1 MQQERTYRAFISY
14 SHGDAKHARRIYR
27 KLSTYRLPAALQ
39 KGGPGKLGTF
49 FMDREALAAARDLS
63 QEILSSLSQSQA
75 MIVVCSPAA
84 AGSIWV
90 SKEIT
95 AFKALHPDAPILAA
109 IISGDPNGA
118 SGQSACFPAVLQQD
132 GEPLAADF
140 RKIAD
145 GPRLA
150 QLKLVAGL
158 THIPLEDLLRR
169 EEHRRTRRV
178 MAVTAGTSLIALVMS
193 GLAITAVSASQLAQ
207 QRQREAEGM
216 VDFMLGDLRDR
227 LEPVGRLDAL
237 SGVAQKALDYYAGQD
252 ETRLD
257 CDAAGR
263 KATALQLAARVAID
277 AGDREASFG
286 YAGASKRLTDRL
298 IETCVND
305 PLTLYNSA
313 QAEFWA
319 GEAQRR
325 QWRSA
330 GADADAPELN
340 LVRAHWL
347 AYYNLSQTL
356 FTLDPDNPDYR
367 LELAFARSNLGTV
380 ELNAGKTEAALAWFR
395 LAEDDFRKIAEE
407 NPNDTKLQLEYADAI
422 SWTSTALIHLAR
434 FDESL
439 DARQR
444 HWDLLERLDKQ
455 AANPD
460 WRVRRDIV
468 TAHLRTIQALIAIQ
482 DIDAARSG
490 IATVRPLIEQLRVHD
505 PENSDWRDAE
515 VFLTGHEQSLSALIR
530 QNNQP

>member
-14 SHGDAKHARRIYR
+14 SHGDAKHARRIFR
-27 KLSTYRLPAALQ
+27 KLSTYRLPAALNQ
-39 KGGPGKLGTF
+39 GGAGKLGTF
-49 FMDREALAAARDLS
+49 FVDREALAAARDLS
-63 QEILSSLSQSQA
+63 QEILSALTKSQS

-84 AGSIWV
+84 ASSMWV

-109 IISGDPNGA
+109 IVSGNPNGA
-118 SGQSACFPAVLQQD
+118 SGQSACFPAVLLQD

-140 RKIAD
+140 RKTAD
-145 GPRLA
+145 GPRLG

-158 THIPLEDLLRR
+158 TQIPLEDLLRR

-252 ETRLD
+252 EAKLD

-277 AGDREASFG
+277 TGDREASFD

-298 IETCVND
+298 IETCVDD
-305 PLTLYNSA
+305 PLTLYNAA

-325 QWRSA
+325 QWRST
-330 GADADAPELN
+330 GADADAPELD

-347 AYYNLSQTL
+347 AYFNLSQTL
-356 FTLDPDNPDYR
+356 YNLDPDNPDYR
-367 LELAFARSNLGTV
+367 LELAYARSNLGTV
-380 ELNAGKTEAALAWFR
+380 NLNAGEAKAALSWFR
-395 LAEDDFRKIAEE
+395 LAEDDFRQIAEA
-407 NPNDTKLQLEYADAI
+407 NPNDVELGLEYADAV
-422 SWTSTALIHLAR
+422 SWTSTALMHLAR

-439 DARQR
+439 DVRQR
-444 HWDLLERLDKQ
+444 HRELLAQLDQ
-455 AANPD
+455 QTVNPD
-460 WRVRRDIV
+460 WRVRRHIV
-468 TAHLRTIQALIAIQ
+468 TAHLRTIETLIAMQ
-482 DIDAARSG
+482 DIDAALRG
-490 IATVRPLIEQLRVHD
+490 IAAARPLIEQLRIHD
-505 PENSDWRDAE
+505 PENTDWQDAE
-515 VFLTGHEQSLSALIR
+515 VFLVGHEQGLSALTR
-530 QNNQP
+530 QHNQP

>member
-1 MQQERTYRAFISY
+1 
-14 SHGDAKHARRIYR
+14 
-27 KLSTYRLPAALQ
+27 
-39 KGGPGKLGTF
+39 
-49 FMDREALAAARDLS
+49 MDREALAAARDLS
-63 QEILSSLSQSQA
+63 QEILSSLTQSQA

-84 AGSIWV
+84 AGSMWV

-95 AFKALHPDAPILAA
+95 AFKALHPDAPVLAA
-109 IISGDPNGA
+109 IVSGDPNGA
-118 SGQSACFPAVLQQD
+118 SGQSACFPAALLKD

-158 THIPLEDLLRR
+158 TQIPLEDLLRR

-252 ETRLD
+252 ESKLD

-277 AGDREASFG
+277 AGDREASFD

-298 IETCVND
+298 IKTCVDD
-305 PLTLYNSA
+305 PPTLYNAA

-325 QWRSA
+325 LWRSA
-330 GADADAPELN
+330 GADAGAPELN

-356 FTLDPDNPDYR
+356 YTLDPDNLDYR

-380 ELNAGKTEAALAWFR
+380 DLNAGKAEAALAWFR
-395 LAEDDFRKIAEE
+395 LAEDDFRLIAAE
-407 NPNDTKLQLEYADAI
+407 NPQDVEMQLEYADAI
-422 SWTSTALIHLAR
+422 SWTSTTLMHLAR
-434 FDESL
+434 FEDSL

-444 HWDLLERLDKQ
+444 HRELLVQLDQQ
-455 AANPD
+455 AASPD
-460 WRVRRDIV
+460 WRVRRHIV
-468 TAHLRTIQALIAIQ
+468 TAHLRTIQTLIAMQ
-482 DIDAARSG
+482 DIGAARNG
-490 IATVRPLIEQLRVHD
+490 IATVRPLIEQLRDHD
-505 PENSDWRDAE
+505 PENSDWQDAE
-515 VFLTGHEQSLSALIR
+515 LFLAGHEQSLGALVR